1 MGEQPAGSNFGD
13 CVSYA
18 LTREKREPILL
29 KGDDFSKTDLRA
41 AV

>member
-18 LTREKREPILL
+18 LTREKREPILF

>member
-13 CVSYA
+13 CVSDA
-18 LTREKREPILL
+18 LAREEREPTLF
-29 KGDDFSKTDLRA
+29 KGEDFSKTDLRA